1 MNKSREKS
9 FASNSEITNENLYTK
24 LLLIHIDIGEMKG
37 DIGEMKN
44 DIGEMKGDIGEMKN
58 DIGEMKGD
66 IKTIST
72 NISKLVDIFSKSF
85 FPKKQII
92 VKKPLKIKMKN
103 IFNLNEGSSDSSNS
117 RRSKSFDK

>member
-44 DIGEMKGDIGEMKN
+44 DIGEMKGDI
-58 DIGEMKGD
+58 
-66 IKTIST
+66 KTIST

-92 VKKPLKIKMKN
+92 VKNPLKIKMKN